1 MTTPRIDMQTVI
13 DRAAI
18 KAVLAR
24 YFQGLD
30 RGLADQVRSC
40 FTDDVTAYYDGREPV
55 AGIDAMMA
63 SLNTFKRMAAGTMK
77 ATTHFM
83 GTFNLNRLEGDVAET
98 ETYAIAYLV
107 RAATPQ
113 DRIAMRSL
121 RYLDRLRRDNG
132 EWRISERRHTL
143 DWSCELQADFA
154 VSLAQRLKEWP

>member
-1 MTTPRIDMQTVI
+1 MTTPRIDMQYVI
-13 DRAAI
+13 DQAAI

-30 RGLADQVRSC
+30 RGLSDQVRSC
-40 FTDDVTAYYDGREPV
+40 FTDDVKAYYDGREPV
-55 AGIDAMMA
+55 SGIDAMMA
-63 SLNTFKRMAAGTMK
+63 SMNTFKRMAAGTMK

-83 GTFNLNRLEGDVAET
+83 GTFNLNRLEGIVAET

-113 DRIAMRSL
+113 DQIAMRSL

-143 DWSCELQADFA
+143 DWSCELQAAFA
-154 VSLAQRLKEWP
+154 ATLAQRLKDWP